1 MCHLTYS
8 LVYIFFLIYIF
19 FKLLVENVPPY
30 HTCIP
35 HLRMMGFVI
44 SHHFLLIENGEVKCG
59 SFLLLPTAAVTLY
72 LPPHPTGLPRWCS
85 GKESACPSRR
95 HGFDPWVRKFP
106 WRRKWQPTSVF
117 LPENSH
123 VQRSLANCSA
133 WGHRVRH
140 N

>member
-1 MCHLTYS
+1 MCHLTYT
-8 LVYIFFLIYIF
+8 LAYIFFLTYIF
-19 FKLLVENVPPY
+19 FKLLVENVLPY

-35 HLRMMGFVI
+35 HLRTMGFVI
-44 SHHFLLIENGEVKCG
+44 SHHCLLIENGEVKYG
-59 SFLLLPTAAVTLY
+59 SFLLLPTAA
-72 LPPHPTGLPRWCS
+72 GLPRWCG

-117 LPENSH
+117 LPEKSH
-123 VQRSLANCSA
+123 AQRSLANCSA